1 MKRAKH
7 GRDEN
12 TVILP
17 PKAESLAVENGGRN
31 KLTDHPTISIARL
44 GDHAEQAGS
53 DGGDGLEN
61 DEDMD
66 ESEMVDQAALEA
78 ARKREQL
85 ERYTSTSYV
94 IPSCSSW
101 FELDQIHEL
110 EMQSLPEFFCN
121 KFPHKN
127 PSTYIN
133 FRNCIIK
140 MYRERPSAYLSASG
154 KLSLRA

>member
-1 MKRAKH
+1 MA
-7 GRDEN
+7 
-12 TVILP
+12 
-17 PKAESLAVENGGRN
+17 
-31 KLTDHPTISIARL
+31 DHVSIARL
-44 GDHAEQAGS
+44 VDQEQENSREAEQLK
-53 DGGDGLEN
+53 DDDN
-61 DEDMD
+61 MD
-66 ESEMVDQAALEA
+66 ESEMVDLAALEA

-127 PSTYIN
+127 PSSYIN

-154 KLSLRA
+154 NYDIINPNISFLQNVEGAFLEMSAP